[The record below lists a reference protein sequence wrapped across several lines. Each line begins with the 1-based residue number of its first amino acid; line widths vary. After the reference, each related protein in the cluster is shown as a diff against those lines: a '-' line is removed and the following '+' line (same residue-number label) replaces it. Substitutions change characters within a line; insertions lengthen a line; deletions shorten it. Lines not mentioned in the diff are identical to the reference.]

1 MAAAGYC
8 SLKPRYSTYSTY
20 SRVRVRVAGE
30 KRGDRKRKRAG
41 WLLDGLE
48 SRPTEGG
55 EHIPSLTGMCGARAF
70 CNGGGRREGDR
81 LDCDAGDRRLARAM
95 EIRGGEGRGV
105 IGAVRWPQ
113 VAIGPPPIG
122 RGSVEGKFPVV
133 DMVGGA
139 WLVGAW
145 SAPDAVGWRWIGWI

>member
-1 MAAAGYC
+1 MLFETAVQYLQYVFTSACACGWG
-8 SLKPRYSTYSTY
+8 KER
-20 SRVRVRVAGE
+20 GQE
-30 KRGDRKRKRAG
+30 KKKSGLAAG
-41 WLLDGLE
+41 WLGVAAHGRGGAHPE
-48 SRPTEGG
+48 SSRYV
-55 EHIPSLTGMCGARAF
+55 CGARAF
-70 CNGGGRREGDR
+70 CNGGGGREGDR
-81 LDCDAGDRRLARAM
+81 LDCDAADRRLARAM

-145 SAPDAVGWRWIGWI
+145 SAPDAVVWRWIGWI